1 MLVRGP
7 RLLTRFR
14 LPAALVALTLLY
26 GTLGYLLLEG
36 WSLTDALY
44 MTVTTL
50 ATVGYGEVRPLDP
63 SGKLFTISLIV
74 LGVVALAASIDA
86 VAGALVSG
94 ELQAAIRRRRMRKRL
109 DHLQAHYVVCA
120 YGRVGRAAVAEL
132 RAEGVPVLVVEPKP
146 ELAELLEEHGVPHLP
161 ADPTEETAL
170 QQAGI
175 QRARG
180 LLCAMD
186 SDAANVFITLTAR
199 ALNPALTIVAR
210 AANPASVDKLLRAGA
225 DHVVSPYDVS
235 GRHMGVLA
243 LHPAIVDFLD
253 MAKLAPGLRLEE
265 IEVRTG
271 SPLPARGWERPG
283 LATRTPSSSPAS
295 RRATPTSPCLTT
307 TPSWALATWC
317 WSLARSRP
325 SRRWPGDRAAR
336 QRRELLWLECGNGG
350 AAAWIAAMIAAV
362 MDEPARSPHD
372 PGAWRRAAGR
382 GCCAT

>member
-1 MLVRGP
+1 MLVPGP
-7 RLLTRFR
+7 RLFKRFR
-14 LPAALVALTLLY
+14 LPAALMALTVLY

-50 ATVGYGEVRPLDP
+50 ATVGYGEVRPLDA

-109 DHLQAHYVVCA
+109 DSLQAHYVVCA

-132 RAEGVPVLVVEPKP
+132 RTEGVPVLVVEPKP
-146 ELAELLEEHGVPHLP
+146 ELAELLEEHGVSHLP

-199 ALNPALTIVAR
+199 AQPALTIVAR

-253 MAKLAPGLRLEE
+253 MAKL
-265 IEVRTG
+265 
-271 SPLPARGWERPG
+271 
-283 LATRTPSSSPAS
+283 
-295 RRATPTSPCLTT
+295 
-307 TPSWALATWC
+307 
-317 WSLARSRP
+317 
-325 SRRWPGDRAAR
+325 
-336 QRRELLWLECGNGG
+336 
-350 AAAWIAAMIAAV
+350 
-362 MDEPARSPHD
+362 
-372 PGAWRRAAGR
+372 
-382 GCCAT
+382 

>member
-1 MLVRGP
+1 MLVPGP
-7 RLLTRFR
+7 RLLKRFR
-14 LPAALVALTLLY
+14 LSAALMALTVLY
-26 GTLGYLLLEG
+26 GTLGYLLVEG

-50 ATVGYGEVRPLDP
+50 ATVGYGEVRPLDA

-109 DHLQAHYVVCA
+109 DSLQDHYVVCA

-132 RAEGVPVLVVEPKP
+132 RTEGVPVLVVEPKP
-146 ELAELLEEHGVPHLP
+146 ELAVLLEEHGVPHLP

-170 QQAGI
+170 HQAGI

-253 MAKLAPGLRLEE
+253 MAKLAPGLQLEE
-265 IEVRTG
+265 IEVRDG
-271 SPLPARGWERPG
+271 SPLAGKG
-283 LATRTPSSSPAS
+283 VGATRA
-295 RRATPTSPCLTT
+295 RYRDAQIL
-307 TPSWALATWC
+307 ALK
-317 WSLARSRP
+317 RS
-325 SRRWPGDRAAR
+325 
-336 QRRELLWLECGNGG
+336 G
-350 AAAWIAAMIAAV
+350 AQHV
-362 MDEPARSPHD
+362 GVPDHD
-372 PGAWRRAAGR
+372 TVLAAGDLVLVL
-382 GCCAT
+382 GPEQTLKTMAG

>member
-1 MLVRGP
+1 MLVPGP
-7 RLLTRFR
+7 RLFKRFR
-14 LPAALVALTLLY
+14 LPAALMALTVLY

-50 ATVGYGEVRPLDP
+50 ATVGYGEVRPLDA

-109 DHLQAHYVVCA
+109 DSLQAHYVVCA

-132 RAEGVPVLVVEPKP
+132 RTEGVPVLVVEPKP

-243 LHPAIVDFLD
+243 LH
-253 MAKLAPGLRLEE
+253 GHRRL
-265 IEVRTG
+265 
-271 SPLPARGWERPG
+271 P
-283 LATRTPSSSPAS
+283 
-295 RRATPTSPCLTT
+295 
-307 TPSWALATWC
+307 
-317 WSLARSRP
+317 
-325 SRRWPGDRAAR
+325 
-336 QRRELLWLECGNGG
+336 
-350 AAAWIAAMIAAV
+350 
-362 MDEPARSPHD
+362 
-372 PGAWRRAAGR
+372 
-382 GCCAT
+382 

>member
-1 MLVRGP
+1 MDQ
-7 RLLTRFR
+7 RLLARFR
-14 LPAALVALTLLY
+14 LPAALVALTILY

-50 ATVGYGEVRPLDP
+50 ATVGYGEVRPLD
-63 SGKLFTISLIV
+63 SFGKAFTISLIV
-74 LGVVALAASIDA
+74 LGVVALAATIDA

-94 ELQAAIRRRRMRKRL
+94 ELQQAIRRRRMRKRL
-109 DHLQAHYVVCA
+109 DRLQGHYVVCA

-132 RAEGVPVLVVEPKP
+132 RTEGVSVLVVEPKL
-146 ELAELLEEHGVPHLP
+146 ELADLLEEHGVPYLP
-161 ADPTEETAL
+161 ADPTEEAAL
-170 QQAGI
+170 HQAGI

-186 SDAANVFITLTAR
+186 SDASNVFITLSAR

-210 AANPASVDKLLRAGA
+210 ASNPASVDKLLRAGA

-243 LHPAIVDFLD
+243 LHPAVVDFLD

-271 SPLPARGWERPG
+271 SPLAGKGVGETRARYPDAQILAVKPSGDAQIAVPG
-283 LATRTPSSSPAS
+283 HDTILDA
-295 RRATPTSPCLTT
+295 
-307 TPSWALATWC
+307 
-317 WSLARSRP
+317 
-325 SRRWPGDRAAR
+325 GDLVLVLGPE
-336 QRRELLWLECGNGG
+336 QTLKT
-350 AAAWIAAMIAAV
+350 M
-362 MDEPARSPHD
+362 
-372 PGAWRRAAGR
+372 AG
-382 GCCAT
+382 

>member
-1 MLVRGP
+1 MLVPGP
-7 RLLTRFR
+7 RLFKRFR
-14 LPAALVALTLLY
+14 LPAALMALTLLY

-50 ATVGYGEVRPLDP
+50 ATVGYGEVRPLDA

-109 DHLQAHYVVCA
+109 DSLQAHYVVCA

-132 RAEGVPVLVVEPKP
+132 RTEGVPVLVVEPKP

-180 LLCAMD
+180 LLCA
-186 SDAANVFITLTAR
+186 
-199 ALNPALTIVAR
+199 
-210 AANPASVDKLLRAGA
+210 GA

-265 IEVRTG
+265 IEVRSG
-271 SPLPARGWERPG
+271 SPLAGKSVGETRARHPDAQILALKRSAAQDLAVPDHDTILTAGDLVLVLGPRSEERRVG
-283 LATRTPSSSPAS
+283 K
-295 RRATPTSPCLTT
+295 
-307 TPSWALATWC
+307 
-317 WSLARSRP
+317 
-325 SRRWPGDRAAR
+325 
-336 QRRELLWLECGNGG
+336 E
-350 AAAWIAAMIAAV
+350 
-362 MDEPARSPHD
+362 
-372 PGAWRRAAGR
+372 
-382 GCCAT
+382 

>member
-1 MLVRGP
+1 
-7 RLLTRFR
+7 
-14 LPAALVALTLLY
+14 
-26 GTLGYLLLEG
+26 
-36 WSLTDALY
+36 

-50 ATVGYGEVRPLDP
+50 ATVGYGEVRPLDA

-109 DHLQAHYVVCA
+109 DSLQAHYVVCA

-132 RAEGVPVLVVEPKP
+132 RTEGVPVLVVEPKP
-146 ELAELLEEHGVPHLP
+146 ELAELLEEHGVSHLP

-253 MAKLAPGLRLEE
+253 MAKLAPGLRL
-265 IEVRTG
+265 VLQ
-271 SPLPARGWERPG
+271 PHFGWGRL
-283 LATRTPSSSPAS
+283 LAS
-295 RRATPTSPCLTT
+295 
-307 TPSWALATWC
+307 
-317 WSLARSRP
+317 
-325 SRRWPGDRAAR
+325 
-336 QRRELLWLECGNGG
+336 
-350 AAAWIAAMIAAV
+350 
-362 MDEPARSPHD
+362 
-372 PGAWRRAAGR
+372 
-382 GCCAT
+382 

>member
-1 MLVRGP
+1 LESGP

-14 LPAALVALTLLY
+14 LPAVLVALTVLY

-36 WSLTDALY
+36 WSLTDALF

-50 ATVGYGEVRPLDP
+50 ATVGYGEVRPLDT
-63 SGKLFTISLIV
+63 SGKLFTISLVV
-74 LGVVALAASIDA
+74 LGIVALAAIFDA

-109 DHLQAHYVVCA
+109 DGLAGHYIVCA

-132 RAEGVPVLVVEPKP
+132 RTEGVQVLVVEPKP
-146 ELAELLEEHGVPHLP
+146 ELAELLEEHGVAHLP
-161 ADPTEETAL
+161 ADPTEEAAL
-170 QQAGI
+170 HQAGI

-210 AANPASVDKLLRAGA
+210 ASNPASVDKLLRAGA

-265 IEVRTG
+265 IEVRGG
-271 SPLPARGWERPG
+271 SPLAGKGVGETRARYPDAQVLALKRPG
-283 LATRTPSSSPAS
+283 STEVVVPDHDT
-295 RRATPTSPCLTT
+295 
-307 TPSWALATWC
+307 ALVA
-317 WSLARSRP
+317 
-325 SRRWPGDRAAR
+325 GDLVLVLGPE
-336 QRRELLWLECGNGG
+336 QTLK
-350 AAAWIAAMIAAV
+350 AM
-362 MDEPARSPHD
+362 
-372 PGAWRRAAGR
+372 AG
-382 GCCAT
+382 

>member
-1 MLVRGP
+1 MLVPGP

-161 ADPTEETAL
+161 ADPTEEIAL

-271 SPLPARGWERPG
+271 SPLAGKGVGEARARYPDAQ
-283 LATRTPSSSPAS
+283 L
-295 RRATPTSPCLTT
+295 
-307 TPSWALATWC
+307 
-317 WSLARSRP
+317 LARKP
-325 SRRWPGDRAAR
+325 SGDAHITVPDHDTV
-336 QRRELLWLECGNGG
+336 LG
-350 AAAWIAAMIAAV
+350 AGDLVLVLGPEQTLKTM
-362 MDEPARSPHD
+362 
-372 PGAWRRAAGR
+372 AG
-382 GCCAT
+382 

>member
-1 MLVRGP
+1 MLVPGP
-7 RLLTRFR
+7 RLLPRFR
-14 LPAALVALTLLY
+14 LPAARGALTVLY

-50 ATVGYGEVRPLDP
+50 ATVGYGEVRPLDV

-109 DHLQAHYVVCA
+109 DSLQAHYVVCA

-132 RAEGVPVLVVEPKP
+132 RTEGVP
-146 ELAELLEEHGVPHLP
+146 
-161 ADPTEETAL
+161 
-170 QQAGI
+170 
-175 QRARG
+175 G

-225 DHVVSPYDVS
+225 DPVVSPYDVS

-243 LHPAIVDFLD
+243 LHPTIVDFLD
-253 MAKLAPGLRLEE
+253 MAKVAPGLRLEE
-265 IEVRTG
+265 IEVRSG
-271 SPLPARGWERPG
+271 SPLAGKGVGETRARPPAAQI
-283 LATRTPSSSPAS
+283 LALKRSGAQH
-295 RRATPTSPCLTT
+295 
-307 TPSWALATWC
+307 LAV
-317 WSLARSRP
+317 P
-325 SRRWPGDRAAR
+325 D
-336 QRRELLWLECGNGG
+336 
-350 AAAWIAAMIAAV
+350 
-362 MDEPARSPHD
+362 HD
-372 PGAWRRAAGR
+372 TILAAGDLVLVL
-382 GCCAT
+382 GPEQTL

>member
-1 MLVRGP
+1 VHGP
-7 RLLTRFR
+7 RLFKRFR
-14 LPAALVALTLLY
+14 LPAALMALTVLY

-36 WSLTDALY
+36 WSLTDAIY

-109 DHLQAHYVVCA
+109 DSLQDHYVVCA

-170 QQAGI
+170 HQAGI

-210 AANPASVDKLLRAGA
+210 ASNPASVDKLLRAGA
-225 DHVVSPYDVS
+225 NHVVSPYDVS

-253 MAKLAPGLRLEE
+253 MAKLAPGVRLEE

-271 SPLPARGWERPG
+271 SPLAGKGVGETRARYPDAQI
-283 LATRTPSSSPAS
+283 LA
-295 RRATPTSPCLTT
+295 LK
-307 TPSWALATWC
+307 
-317 WSLARSRP
+317 RSGVAQIAVP
-325 SRRWPGDRAAR
+325 DHDTVLGAGDLVLVLGPEQTLKTMA
-336 QRRELLWLECGNGG
+336 
-350 AAAWIAAMIAAV
+350 
-362 MDEPARSPHD
+362 D
-372 PGAWRRAAGR
+372 
-382 GCCAT
+382 

>member
-1 MLVRGP
+1 
-7 RLLTRFR
+7 
-14 LPAALVALTLLY
+14 
-26 GTLGYLLLEG
+26 
-36 WSLTDALY
+36 

-50 ATVGYGEVRPLDP
+50 ATVGYGEVRPLDA

-86 VAGALVSG
+86 VAGALVSASCKQQSG
-94 ELQAAIRRRRMRKRL
+94 GDACASASTASRPTMSSAPTAASGGPPWPSCAPRASPCSWSSLSRSSPNSGGARRS
-109 DHLQAHYVVCA
+109 
-120 YGRVGRAAVAEL
+120 
-132 RAEGVPVLVVEPKP
+132 P
-146 ELAELLEEHGVPHLP
+146 P
-161 ADPTEETAL
+161 AGPTEETAL

-175 QRARG
+175 QRPRG

-265 IEVRTG
+265 IEVRSG
-271 SPLPARGWERPG
+271 SPRGQGRGRDPRPPPG
-283 LATRTPSSSPAS
+283 RPDPRPPSD
-295 RRATPTSPCLTT
+295 RALSTSPCPTT
-307 TPSWALATWC
+307 TPSSPPATSSS
-317 WSLARSRP
+317 SLARSKP
-325 SRRWPGDRAAR
+325 SRRWPADLTCGTALAPKPV
-336 QRRELLWLECGNGG
+336 RRKMQGV
-350 AAAWIAAMIAAV
+350 AQPV
-362 MDEPARSPHD
+362 
-372 PGAWRRAAGR
+372 AAGGLPSEQAGDSR
-382 GCCAT
+382 RHANSLTSTFAPLAGLEDTLRIKSTHSRPRCHAECRSRWSGRVHSPADTPLLCAVVPGGMPE

>member
-1 MLVRGP
+1 
-7 RLLTRFR
+7 
-14 LPAALVALTLLY
+14 
-26 GTLGYLLLEG
+26 
-36 WSLTDALY
+36 
-44 MTVTTL
+44 
-50 ATVGYGEVRPLDP
+50 
-63 SGKLFTISLIV
+63 
-74 LGVVALAASIDA
+74 
-86 VAGALVSG
+86 
-94 ELQAAIRRRRMRKRL
+94 MRKRL
-109 DHLQAHYVVCA
+109 DSLQAHYVVCA

-132 RAEGVPVLVVEPKP
+132 RTEGVPVLVVEPKP

-161 ADPTEETAL
+161 ADPTEEIAL

-265 IEVRTG
+265 IEVRSG
-271 SPLPARGWERPG
+271 SPLAGKGVGETRARHPDAQI
-283 LATRTPSSSPAS
+283 LALKRSAAQHLAVPDHDTI
-295 RRATPTSPCLTT
+295 LT
-307 TPSWALATWC
+307 A
-317 WSLARSRP
+317 
-325 SRRWPGDRAAR
+325 GDLVLVLGPE
-336 QRRELLWLECGNGG
+336 QTLKT
-350 AAAWIAAMIAAV
+350 M
-362 MDEPARSPHD
+362 
-372 PGAWRRAAGR
+372 AG
-382 GCCAT
+382 